1 MKCWWIKKSTKRFNQ
16 IEKQIVGKLK
26 PVPVDLTDVVDN
38 DVVKKTVYD
47 LLVKKVNAIDTTK
60 LVNKTDCDAKIKDIV
75 DKYLVLLTWPLL
87 LLLILLRI
95 RYQT

>member
-1 MKCWWIKKSTKRFNQ
+1 MKRWWIKKSTKRFNQ

-87 LLLILLRI
+87 LLLMLLRI

>member
-1 MKCWWIKKSTKRFNQ
+1 MKRWWIKKSTKRFNQ
-16 IEKQIVGKLK
+16 IEKHIVGKLK

-87 LLLILLRI
+87 LLLMLLRI